1 MTKDAY
7 KDVFQGWIAKAG
19 EYKMAI
25 SIAAACTV
33 IVLVSLVWPKP
44 KPAPTISGISA
55 TPPASHPFSSPPP
68 APAAP
73 EPKPAAPAPAPAT
86 PAPSPMQQ
94 ELAAKPLF
102 PPAPKTEPKPA
113 PAAPAPPPPAPAPA
127 PKPSAA
133 PPAPKPAAPASAQS
147 LPAGY
152 YVQVGSF
159 QDEQHA
165 IALAAKVEDKHW
177 QSRIAA
183 RPGGLHAVWVGPYP
197 TRDAVDKAKQALKK
211 DTGLPGFVVKFP

>member
-1 MTKDAY
+1 MNKDAY
-7 KDVFQGWIAKAG
+7 KDIFQGWIAKAG

-25 SIAAACTV
+25 GIAAACTV

-44 KPAPTISGISA
+44 KPAPTISGINA
-55 TPPASHPFSSPPP
+55 TPPASHPFSSPAP

-86 PAPSPMQQ
+86 AAPSPMQQ

-102 PPAPKTEPKPA
+102 PPASKPEPE
-113 PAAPAPPPPAPAPA
+113 
-127 PKPSAA
+127 
-133 PPAPKPAAPASAQS
+133 PKPAAPAPAPTTPAPAITQS

-159 QDEQHA
+159 QDKQHA

-211 DTGLPGFVVKFP
+211 DTGLSGFVVKFP